1 MSTTKPKQAL
11 RTFASLR
18 FRGDRLEPGR
28 VTEILRVTP
37 TLAYRKGEIYKQSGN
52 REARG
57 RTNLW
62 LLSSKRQVDSQD
74 LIDHLDYLLSFLYP
88 SQSDETRVEQLNN
101 LIRDGHIEADV
112 GCFWYGAGGAQPP
125 VIPDR
130 MRIAL
135 ERLPARLELDF
146 NTD

>member
-1 MSTTKPKQAL
+1 MSATKPRQAL

-62 LLSSKRQVDSQD
+62 LLSSKGQVDSSD

-88 SQSDETRVEQLNN
+88 SQSDERVKQLNN
-101 LIRDGHIEADV
+101 LMRDGHVEADV
-112 GCFWYGAGGAQPP
+112 GCFWYGARGAQQPA
-125 VIPDR
+125 IPER